1 MRLMSKAKLVIY
13 ISACLCWLPL
23 NAQRAEIKPGDVNTS
38 EYLPLLKGKKI
49 ALVVNQTSVIGK
61 TNLLDSLLKLHVKV
75 KKIFVP
81 EHGFRGDASA
91 GADIENTTDKKTG
104 LPIISLFGKK
114 FKPAP
119 GDMKDIDIV
128 IYDIQD
134 VGVRFYTY
142 TSTLHYVMEACA
154 ENDKQ
159 LIVLDR
165 PDPNGYYVDG
175 PVLEKQ
181 FSSFVGL
188 DPVPIVYGMTPGE
201 YASML
206 NGEGWLK
213 DAGKCNL
220 KVIKV
225 QGYTHSDSFNLPIPP
240 SPNLGTME
248 AIYLY
253 PSVCLFEGTDVSVG
267 RGTAKPFELI
277 GKPGFKLGQ
286 ITFTPHS
293 IPGKAEDP
301 PYKDIECNGFDL
313 TKFTDDYIRHSN
325 QIYLYWLVGFYS
337 NSENKDKFFNSF
349 FDKLAGTDKLRKEIE
364 DGWDAAKIR
373 KTWTKDLAAFK
384 AIRAKYLLYEDF
396 RE

>member
-1 MRLMSKAKLVIY
+1 MKLMSKAKLVII
-13 ISACLCWLPL
+13 ISVCLSWQPI
-23 NAQRAEIKPGDVNTS
+23 NAQIKAGAENTT
-38 EYLPLLKGKKI
+38 EYLPLIKGKKI

-61 TNLLDSLLKLHVKV
+61 TALPDSLLKLHVKV

-81 EHGFRGDASA
+81 EHGFRGQTSA
-91 GADIENTTDKKTG
+91 GADVENSIDDKTG

-114 FKPAP
+114 FKPTP
-119 GDMKDIDIV
+119 EDLKGIDIV

-134 VGVRFYTY
+134 VGARFYTY

-154 ENDKQ
+154 ENKKQ
-159 LIVLDR
+159 LIILDR

-201 YASML
+201 YAQMM
-206 NGEGWLK
+206 NGEGWLQ
-213 DAGKCNL
+213 DGEKCNL

-225 QGYTHSDSFNLPIPP
+225 KGYAHSDTVKLTIPP
-240 SPNLGTME
+240 SPNLPTPE
-248 AIYLY
+248 SVCLY

-267 RGTAKPFELI
+267 RGTDKPFELI
-277 GKPGFKLGQ
+277 GKPGFKLGEVK
-286 ITFTPHS
+286 FTPHS

-301 PYKDIECNGFDL
+301 PYKDIECTGFAL
-313 TKFTDDYIRHSN
+313 TKFADDYIRHAN
-325 QIYLYWLVGFYS
+325 EIYLYWLVGFYA
-337 NSENKDKFFNSF
+337 NSDNKDKFFNSF
-349 FDKLAGTDKLRKEIE
+349 FDKLAGTDKLRKEIQ

-373 KTWTKDLAAFK
+373 KSWIKDIAAFK
-384 AIRAKYLLYEDF
+384 TIRAKYLLYADF
-396 RE
+396 KE